1 MKYYVVSD
9 VHGFYTPMM
18 SALKEKGFFED
29 KEPHKLIVCGDLFD
43 RGEEAEKIQD
53 FICDL
58 LEKDLVILIRGNHE
72 DLIEEL
78 VENFSYLM
86 TINILVSHHWHNQT
100 PQTVFQ
106 LTHSNLHEAITKP
119 EKIARK
125 MRKTPFFRK
134 ILPAMADYYETE
146 KYVFVH
152 GWIPA
157 DGVGGSRP
165 LYFYPIENWR
175 ESGVDRWKDARWIN
189 GMFAALCGVTEPG
202 KTIVCGHW
210 HASYGH
216 SVPEGKCSEFGDDA
230 DFTPYYGEGV
240 IAIDA
245 CTARSGFVNCIV
257 LEDEE
262 LKKIGD

>member
-9 VHGFYTPMM
+9 VHGFYTPLV
-18 SALKEKGFFED
+18 SALKEKGFFDD

-43 RGEEAEKIQD
+43 RGEEAEKIQE

-72 DLIEEL
+72 DLVEEL
-78 VENFSYLM
+78 VENFGEWM
-86 TINILVSHHWHNQT
+86 TIDLIYSHHWHNQT

-106 LTHSNLHEAITKP
+106 LTHSDLYEATTMPKRVSLRMK
-119 EKIARK
+119 E
-125 MRKTPFFRK
+125 TPFFKK
-134 ILPAMADYYETE
+134 ILPAMVDYYETE
-146 KYVFVH
+146 KYIFVH

-157 DGVGGSRP
+157 DGIGGSRP
-165 LYFYPIENWR
+165 QYFYPIENWSGSDATRWR
-175 ESGVDRWKDARWIN
+175 EARWFN
-189 GMFAALCGVTEPG
+189 GMLAASCDVTEPG

-210 HASYGH
+210 HTSYGH
-216 SVPEGKCSEFGDDA
+216 SILEGKCSEFGDDA
-230 DFTPYYGEGV
+230 DFTPYYGEGI

-245 CTARSGFVNCIV
+245 CTAHSGFVNCIV

-262 LKKIGD
+262 LQKNGD